1 MSNAYRDWA
10 MDHEEEMEHYPCLKE
25 LGIEMIDGAV
35 GFDDVNIALADKDLS
50 SELFDELFGVQ
61 ICPIMDG
68 ELCMYAWDCEAVL
81 EVMLSGKLTGTQL
94 MWD

>member
-35 GFDDVNIALADKDLS
+35 GFDDINIALAAANMSQDV
-50 SELFDELFGVQ
+50 FDEMFGIQ
-61 ICPIMDG
+61 TCPIMDG
-68 ELCMYAWDCEAVL
+68 EPCMWASDAEAVL
-81 EVMLSGKLTGTQL
+81 ERMLSGHLTGTQL
-94 MWD
+94 IWD